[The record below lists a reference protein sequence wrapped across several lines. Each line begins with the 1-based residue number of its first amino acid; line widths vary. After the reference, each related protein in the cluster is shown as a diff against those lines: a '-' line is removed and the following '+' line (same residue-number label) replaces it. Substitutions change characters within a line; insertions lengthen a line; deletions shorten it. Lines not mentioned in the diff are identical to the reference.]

1 MKRMERKDRCNLK
14 VQVLVLF
21 GLCLI
26 FATNL
31 AEAKSTNSGQSQISD
46 AKMESQEER
55 SIWAH
60 YRMGTA
66 ARHKGN
72 AQEAT
77 RVYET
82 IIKKGVG
89 QEAEKTHKIISYMY
103 LAEIASEMLKDKHLA
118 MERLQK
124 VILTVDAIDM
134 DKIQDDEATG
144 WAVLKGWASY
154 EYERLKDGKALL
166 PDSSKFSKAEMAS
179 CFMPAMMIAELSLSG
194 TGLTLEQ
201 IAQNTKS
208 PIDSAIAKLVL
219 AFGYMHH
226 SNNIPEAE
234 RYLSSLAKSDSYLAA
249 YADRLLELLRKEK
262 ERPRR
267 EQARSIKPEITS
279 PRIPSEE
286 IPTLIND
293 LKNEDSKVR
302 WAAIRKL
309 ARDAGPEG
317 VKALGQAQKN
327 PDKYT
332 RYWAAVALSTTE
344 QTSIKPDFH
353 LIFNAI
359 TDQDKHVWWDA
370 MNALKGQNPP
380 AMGSEEISALIALV
394 KRPKDLSVD
403 RGGSIAEVLG
413 TILSDK
419 AETAIPELIKLLHDE
434 NPYTKMRACTILRKM
449 GPSANAAFAE
459 LAKYLD
465 YEDEAVRRFATD
477 ALKEIELQRAAE
489 LIKIIE
495 EKKAIVHEEKVK
507 ELMPQIGSA
516 LEKLRHTDYKVRS
529 QGIEV
534 LVTVGQKAVP
544 FVLEALKDE
553 NIKVRRAASE
563 IFREMKWS
571 KTDLAEISKE
581 VAPVL
586 IEAAG
591 DPDYTISQRSK
602 EALCKLNA
610 VEAIPIYI
618 DILSKE
624 DNFLK
629 AEAADALGAIGPAA
643 KAAVP
648 ALNKIT
654 EANRGYMGHAARD
667 ALRSICGDALY
678 VPGFIEKLRSP
689 DMKTRRSAIAGLRM
703 IRSPEARRAI
713 PNLIE
718 ILENE
723 TENEMCRIE
732 AAQTLA
738 RLKAEDAVSVLVE
751 IFMGKKTGPGE
762 FMLRREAARALGL
775 MGPVAKPAIPTLM
788 AVVEDESENV
798 GYRCSAAKALGQ
810 LKFAD
815 AVPVLTR
822 ILRQRGELR
831 HIGQDSHMRGAA
843 ANALGLMG
851 DKAMPAI
858 PVLVAAL
865 EDESEAPGVR
875 SEAAEALGRLKYEP
889 AVPALIKMLEEK
901 DLRWG
906 KHMASDLRKSVVRAL
921 GYMGP
926 QGKTAVP
933 TLIETLKD
941 EETYVRKCAADALG
955 SMGPQAKAAG
965 PALKEALEDDD
976 RNVRRS
982 AADALKKIES
992 N

>member
-1 MKRMERKDRCNLK
+1 MKHGCNSK
-14 VQVLVLF
+14 VRIWVAF
-21 GLCLI
+21 GLALI

-31 AEAKSTNSGQSQISD
+31 AEAKSTNSGQPQISD
-46 AKMESQEER
+46 AEMESQEER

-77 RVYET
+77 RAYET

-103 LAEIASEMLKDKHLA
+103 LAEIASEMLKDKQLA
-118 MERLQK
+118 MESLQK

-134 DKIQDDEATG
+134 DKIRDDEATG

-219 AFGYMHH
+219 AFGYMPH
-226 SNNIPEAE
+226 SNNTPEAE
-234 RYLSSLAKSDSYLAA
+234 KHLSSLAKSDSYLAV

-267 EQARSIKPEITS
+267 VERKVSADEIAKLV
-279 PRIPSEE
+279 E
-286 IPTLIND
+286 D
-293 LKNEDSKVR
+293 LKYPDRAVHEDAMR
-302 WAAIRKL
+302 RL
-309 ARDAGPEG
+309 ANYCGIEG
-317 VKALGQAQKN
+317 VEALVQAQKN
-327 PDKYT
+327 PDKNIRYRAAFALSRT
-332 RYWAAVALSTTE
+332 RY
-344 QTSIKPDFH
+344 TSYKPDFKIV
-353 LIFNAI
+353 LEAI
-359 TDQDKHVWWDA
+359 TNEDRKTLFHA
-370 MNALKGQNPP
+370 FSALKYGNRPVMGQK
-380 AMGSEEISALIALV
+380 ELSALVMLLKDDVTLGSNIESVFEALG
-394 KRPKDLSVD
+394 PKASKAAVPVM
-403 RGGSIAEVLG
+403 IEVL
-413 TILSDK
+413 
-419 AETAIPELIKLLHDE
+419 HYE
-434 NPYTKMRACTILRKM
+434 NKYVRQHICRMLGEM
-449 GPSANAAFAE
+449 GPAAEEAFPE
-459 LAKYLD
+459 LAKYLEHKD
-465 YEDEAVRRFATD
+465 GNIRD
-477 ALKEIELQRAAE
+477 AAANALNSIDSQRAVT
-489 LIKIIE
+489 LIKAIKE
-495 EKKAIVHEEKVK
+495 RKAKAKEEKVR
-507 ELMPQIGSA
+507 A
-516 LEKLRHTDYKVRS
+516 LVPEIPWAIEKLQVTRDIEQHRQAIELLIAVRH
-529 QGIEV
+529 
-534 LVTVGQKAVP
+534 KAVP
-544 FVLEALKDE
+544 YIFEALKNN
-553 NIKVRRAASE
+553 NISVSRALSILSE
-563 IFREMKWS
+563 IKWS
-571 KTDLAEISKE
+571 KEDLAGVPTKE
-581 VAPVL
+581 VAL
-586 IEAAG
+586 AFIEAAK
-591 DPDYTISQRSK
+591 DPDYTISQNSK
-602 EALCKLNA
+602 EALCKLNSTD
-610 VEAIPIYI
+610 AICVYI
-618 DILSKE
+618 DILSE
-624 DNFLK
+624 EINLSNADLK
-629 AEAADALGAIGPAA
+629 AQAAGALEAIGPAA
-643 KAAVP
+643 KAAAP
-648 ALNKIT
+648 ALKKIA
-654 EANRGYMGHAARD
+654 EADRGYAGRAARD
-667 ALRSICGDALY
+667 ALRSICRDKLL
-678 VPGFIEKLRSP
+678 VPRFIEKLKSP
-689 DMKTRRSAIAGLRM
+689 DMETRRRAIASLQM

-738 RLKAEDAVSVLVE
+738 HLKAEDAVPVLVE
-751 IFMGKKTGPGE
+751 IFMGEKTGPGE

-831 HIGQDSHMRGAA
+831 RIGEDSHMRGAA

-858 PVLVAAL
+858 SVLVATL
-865 EDESEAPGVR
+865 KDGSETPGVR
-875 SEAAEALGRLKYEP
+875 SGAAEALGRLKYEP

-941 EETYVRKCAADALG
+941 DEAYIRKCAADALG

-982 AADALKKIES
+982 AADALKKIEG

>member
-1 MKRMERKDRCNLK
+1 LK

-31 AEAKSTNSGQSQISD
+31 AEAKSTNSEQPQISD
-46 AKMESQEER
+46 AEMESQEER

-103 LAEIASEMLKDKHLA
+103 LAEIASEMLKDKQLA

-134 DKIQDDEATG
+134 DKIRDDEATG

-154 EYERLKDGKALL
+154 EHERLKDGKALL
-166 PDSSKFSKAEMAS
+166 PDGSKFSKAEMAS

-201 IAQNTKS
+201 IAHNTKS

-226 SNNIPEAE
+226 NNNILEAE
-234 RYLSSLAKSDSYLAA
+234 KHLSSLAKSDSYLAA
-249 YADRLLELLRKEK
+249 YADRLLGWLRKEK

-267 EQARSIKPEITS
+267 VERKVSDDEIA
-279 PRIPSEE
+279 ELVE
-286 IPTLIND
+286 D
-293 LKNEDSKVR
+293 LKHPDRAVHEDAMR
-302 WAAIRKL
+302 RL
-309 ARDAGPEG
+309 ANYCGIEG
-317 VKALGQAQKN
+317 VEALVQAQKN
-327 PDKYT
+327 PDKNI
-332 RYWAAVALSTTE
+332 RYRAAFALS
-344 QTSIKPDFH
+344 QTKYTSYKPDFKII
-353 LIFNAI
+353 LEAI
-359 TDQDKHVWWDA
+359 TNEDRKILFHA
-370 MNALKGQNPP
+370 FSALKYGNRPVMGQK
-380 AMGSEEISALIALV
+380 ELSALVMLLKDDVTLGSNIESVFEALG
-394 KRPKDLSVD
+394 PKASKAAVPVM
-403 RGGSIAEVLG
+403 IEVL
-413 TILSDK
+413 
-419 AETAIPELIKLLHDE
+419 HYE
-434 NPYTKMRACTILRKM
+434 NKYVRQHICRMLGEM
-449 GPSANAAFAE
+449 GPAAEEAFPE
-459 LAKYLD
+459 LAKYLEHKD
-465 YEDEAVRRFATD
+465 RNIRD
-477 ALKEIELQRAAE
+477 AAANALNSIDSQRAVT
-489 LIKIIE
+489 LIKAIKE
-495 EKKAIVHEEKVK
+495 RKAKAKEEKVR
-507 ELMPQIGSA
+507 A
-516 LEKLRHTDYKVRS
+516 LVPEIPWALKKLGHLDYKVRR

-563 IFREMKWS
+563 VLREIEWS
-571 KTDLAEISKE
+571 KSGLTGAPKE
-581 VAPVL
+581 VTLAL

-591 DPDYTISQRSK
+591 DPDYTISQNSK
-602 EALCKLNA
+602 GALCKLNA
-610 VEAIPIYI
+610 VEVIPVYI
-618 DILSKE
+618 DMLTEERNVSK
-624 DNFLK
+624 
-629 AEAADALGAIGPAA
+629 AAAALGAIGPAA

-648 ALNKIT
+648 ALKKIA
-654 EANRGYMGHAARD
+654 EADRGYAGRAARD
-667 ALRSICGDALY
+667 ALRSICRDKLL
-678 VPGFIEKLRSP
+678 VPEFIEKLKSP
-689 DMKTRRSAIAGLRM
+689 DMETRRRAIASLQM
-703 IRSPEARRAI
+703 IRGPEARRAI

-723 TENEMCRIE
+723 TENERCRIE

-738 RLKAEDAVSVLVE
+738 HLKAGDAIPVLVE
-751 IFMGKKTGPGE
+751 IFMGEKTGPGE

-788 AVVEDESENV
+788 AVVEDESEKV
-798 GYRCSAAKALGQ
+798 IYRSSAAKALGQ

-831 HIGQDSHMRGAA
+831 HIEEDSHMRGAA

-889 AVPALIKMLEEK
+889 AVPALIKMLEQK

-906 KHMASDLRKSVVRAL
+906 KYTASDLRKSVVRAL
-921 GYMGP
+921 GYIGL
-926 QGKTAVP
+926 QAKAAVP

-941 EETYVRKCAADALG
+941 EEAYVRKCAADALG

>member
-1 MKRMERKDRCNLK
+1 MKHGCNSK
-14 VQVLVLF
+14 VRIWVAF
-21 GLCLI
+21 GLALI

-46 AKMESQEER
+46 AGMESREER

-103 LAEIASEMLKDKHLA
+103 LAEIASEMLKDKQLA
-118 MERLQK
+118 MKRLQK

-134 DKIQDDEATG
+134 DKIRDDEATG

-219 AFGYMHH
+219 AFGYMPH

-234 RYLSSLAKSDSYLAA
+234 KHLSSLAKSDSYLAV

-267 EQARSIKPEITS
+267 VERKVSADEIA
-279 PRIPSEE
+279 ELVE
-286 IPTLIND
+286 D
-293 LKNEDSKVR
+293 LKHPDRAVHEDAMR
-302 WAAIRKL
+302 RL
-309 ARDAGPEG
+309 ANYCGIEG
-317 VKALGQAQKN
+317 VEALVQAQKN
-327 PDKYT
+327 PDKNIRYRAAFALSQT
-332 RYWAAVALSTTE
+332 RY
-344 QTSIKPDFH
+344 TSYKPDFKVI
-353 LIFNAI
+353 LEAI
-359 TDQDKHVWWDA
+359 TNEDRKILFHA
-370 MNALKGQNPP
+370 FSALKYGNRPVMGQKELSALVMLLKDDVTLGSNIESVFEALGPKASKAAVP
-380 AMGSEEISALIALV
+380 AMIEVLHYENKYVRQHVCRMLGEMGPAAEEAFPELVKYLEHKDGNIRDAAASAL
-394 KRPKDLSVD
+394 K
-403 RGGSIAEVLG
+403 SIDSQKAARLIK
-413 TILSDK
+413 TIKERK
-419 AETAIPELIKLLHDE
+419 AE
-434 NPYTKMRACTILRKM
+434 
-449 GPSANAAFAE
+449 AE
-459 LAKYLD
+459 
-465 YEDEAVRRFATD
+465 
-477 ALKEIELQRAAE
+477 
-489 LIKIIE
+489 
-495 EKKAIVHEEKVK
+495 EEKVR
-507 ELMPQIGSA
+507 A
-516 LEKLRHTDYKVRS
+516 LVPEIPCAIEKLQVTRDIEQHRQAIELLIAVRH
-529 QGIEV
+529 
-534 LVTVGQKAVP
+534 KAVP
-544 FVLEALKDE
+544 YIFEALKNN
-553 NIKVRRAASE
+553 NISASRALSILSE
-563 IFREMKWS
+563 IKWS
-571 KTDLAEISKE
+571 KEDLAGVPTKE
-581 VAPVL
+581 VAL
-586 IEAAG
+586 AFIKAAK
-591 DPDYTISQRSK
+591 DPDYTISQNSK
-602 EALCKLNA
+602 EALCKLNSTD
-610 VEAIPIYI
+610 AICVYI
-618 DILSKE
+618 DILSEE

-667 ALRSICGDALY
+667 ALRSICGDALK
-678 VPGFIEKLRSP
+678 VPSLIEKLNSSDRE
-689 DMKTRRSAIAGLRM
+689 TRRRAIAGLQM

-738 RLKAEDAVSVLVE
+738 HLKAEDAVPVLVE
-751 IFMGKKTGPGE
+751 IFMGEKTGPGE

-788 AVVEDESENV
+788 AVVENESENV

-815 AVPVLTR
+815 AVPVLTK

-831 HIGQDSHMRGAA
+831 RIGKDSHMRGAA

-858 PVLVAAL
+858 SVLVATL
-865 EDESEAPGVR
+865 KDGSETPGVR

-941 EETYVRKCAADALG
+941 DEAYIRKCAADALG